1 MPRRMEPMLVETGPP
16 WTGRLGPMFRGHLG
30 PLRTRWAYRI
40 DRLLR
45 LHGSVQILIL
55 VGITFSV
62 ILMFAAVLGVSGGAP
77 ETRSAADFLWWA
89 IGRFS
94 DGGTMYS
101 DQEPRVRVIAVAVTW
116 TGIFLVQFMTGAFT
130 AKLTDRLDQ
139 LRSGNSPVV
148 ERHHVLVLGFDAK
161 VPLIARELARS
172 HQRHVLVVLADK
184 DLKLMDA
191 HLQSARQIPGNRLR
205 IETRTGDPQ
214 DEYNLLRVSADYA
227 SAILIVPPDELDDRA
242 AQRWTFATLLA
253 VRRILGESFDGHVIV
268 ESRHRGKEYALRAA
282 MEPPPAHTNAPPVRL
297 IPIAG
302 DDIISRV
309 LAQSIRQVGVYHVLR
324 ELLSFRGSELYFEPV
339 PRSLANKRFSE
350 VHARITEGIAVGY
363 KPQDG
368 PPLINPNDDV
378 VIRATDEIIVLQTD
392 QGRFEIGHTPI
403 LPEPEAWQ
411 PPDASKKELPMRVYV
426 LGDNRAL
433 PEFTDELASTL
444 PDGSHIC
451 IVNDLDQRSY
461 EDLAERERVTIVH
474 RRANP
479 VDLARNPP
487 DEMFDADAVVVL
499 GAGSTNDLTAD
510 AAALETLVCL
520 RHAERERGRRLE
532 RLVTEL
538 RNLGSAMHVAGTQHD
553 FVVSSEILGLLMAQ
567 LAVNPGLETALYR
580 DILDPGGNDVF
591 IRPRAYYG
599 PDGPL
604 TFAQVMR
611 SARLRGEVA
620 IGICRATAAETSPNI
635 RRLLEG
641 KGESDEISPVRLV
654 PPRDENVPGD
664 AMVVVFARA

>member
-1 MPRRMEPMLVETGPP
+1 M
-16 WTGRLGPMFRGHLG
+16 
-30 PLRTRWAYRI
+30 RTRWAYRV
-40 DRLLR
+40 DRILR

-62 ILMFAAVLGVSGGAP
+62 IVMFAVVLGMSGGAP
-77 ETRSAADFLWWA
+77 DTRSAADLLWWS

-94 DGGTMYS
+94 DGGTMYF
-101 DQEPRVRVIAVAVTW
+101 DQGPRVRVVAVAVTW

-148 ERHHVLVLGFDAK
+148 ERGHVLVLGFDAK

-184 DLKLMDA
+184 DLKFMEA
-191 HLQSARQIPGNRLR
+191 HLQSAKQIPGNLLR
-205 IETRTGDPQ
+205 VETRTGDPQ

-227 SAILIVPPDELDDRA
+227 SAILIVPPDELNDRA

-253 VRRILGESFDGHVIV
+253 VRRILGDSFDGHVIV
-268 ESRHRGKEYALRAA
+268 ESRHKGKEYALRAA
-282 MEPPPAHTNAPPVRL
+282 MDPPMSHTSERPLRL

-302 DDIISRV
+302 DDIVSRV
-309 LAQSIRQVGVYHVLR
+309 LAQSVRQVGVYQVLR
-324 ELLSFRGSELYFEPV
+324 ELLSFRGAELYFEPV

-350 VHARITEGIAVGY
+350 IHARVDEGIAVGY
-363 KPQDG
+363 KRHDG
-368 PPLINPNDDV
+368 PPLINPDDDV
-378 VIRATDEIIVLQTD
+378 VIRETDEIIVLQTD
-392 QGRFEIGHTPI
+392 QGRFEIGHAPV
-403 LPEPEAWQ
+403 LPEPEAWE
-411 PPDASKKELPMRVYV
+411 PPDASPKELPMRVYV

-433 PEFTDELASTL
+433 PEFTEELASTL
-444 PDGSHIC
+444 PDGSQIC
-451 IVNDLDQRSY
+451 IVNDLDQPSF
-461 EDLAERERVTIVH
+461 EDMAEREHVAIAHWRVD
-474 RRANP
+474 P

-487 DEMFDADAVVVL
+487 DEIFDADAVVVL
-499 GAGSTNDLTAD
+499 GAGATNDTAAD

-520 RHAERERGRRLE
+520 RHAERERGRRIE

-591 IRPRAYYG
+591 IRPRGYYG

-604 TFAQVMR
+604 SFAQVMR

-620 IGICRATAAETSPNI
+620 IGIYRPTAIETSPSI

-641 KGESDEISPVRLV
+641 KGEGDEISPVTLV
-654 PPRDENVPGD
+654 PSRDENVPED
-664 AMVVVFARA
+664 AMVVVLARV